1 MLPVGHLP
9 QVFDAG
15 WILANEQGGEVFNR
29 ADDASFERIVNLPT
43 RGIGSKTLDTIRNYA
58 RANSCPMWIAAG
70 ACISELGAR
79 LGQCLHAFLLL
90 IEQMDQQIKDLP
102 LHEQVDH
109 VINTSGLIAYYQQ
122 DKGDRGEARID
133 NLNELVSAARGY
145 EPDDAAEM
153 SALANFLSH
162 AVLES
167 GDAQADEWEDGVQMM
182 TLHSAKG
189 LEFPVVFVCGMEDGL
204 FPHQR
209 SVNDV
214 GGLEEER
221 RLCYVGATRAM
232 RQLYLTYAEQ
242 RRLHGVD
249 SYGVPSRFIK
259 EIPSSLIEEVR
270 PRMHVSRPMYVPRQG
285 MMQEEQQSSG
295 MRLGQRVKHGK
306 FGEGVIL
313 DIEGQGTHARVQVNF
328 EQQGPPK
335 WLMLAYANLEPV

>member
-1 MLPVGHLP
+1 MSPRRAHVIT
-9 QVFDAG
+9 AS
-15 WILANEQGGEVFNR
+15 NR
-29 ADDASFERIVNLPT
+29 A
-43 RGIGSKTLDTIRNYA
+43 
-58 RANSCPMWIAAG
+58 AAG
-70 ACISELGAR
+70 VYPDRGGPLIVEWLRARISEAHHTGMSEVTRR
-79 LGQCLHAFLLL
+79 L
-90 IEQMDQQIKDLP
+90 E
-102 LHEQVDH
+102 
-109 VINTSGLIAYYQQ
+109 T
-122 DKGDRGEARID
+122 
-133 NLNELVSAARGY
+133 
-145 EPDDAAEM
+145 DAK
-153 SALANFLSH
+153 
-162 AVLES
+162 AVTILTVHRS
-167 GDAQADEWEDGVQMM
+167 
-182 TLHSAKG
+182 KG
-189 LEFPVVFVCGMEDGL
+189 LEFPMVFVCGMEDGL